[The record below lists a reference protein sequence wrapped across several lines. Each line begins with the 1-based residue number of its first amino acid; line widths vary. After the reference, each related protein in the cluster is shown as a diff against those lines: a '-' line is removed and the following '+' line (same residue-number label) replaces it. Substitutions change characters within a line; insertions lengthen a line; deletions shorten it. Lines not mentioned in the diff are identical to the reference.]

1 MATLV
6 PFLIA
11 GTTGRYIIMG
21 GVCGNDRM
29 FCGMLSGGGG
39 CNILTVAVPPAS
51 SGVDD
56 GSTAAWEG
64 SGVTEPV
71 VVVDGI
77 ADKVTVVVVV
87 VEDEPDWTG
96 DSCDRTS
103 DDGSGDGE
111 GVVVVDEVVDDG
123 LVSCS
128 RLVVSMTAAGFPL
141 SSGFVG
147 TSEQMEG
154 KKGLVHAV
162 LLVCGDA

>member
-1 MATLV
+1 MAALV

-11 GTTGRYIIMG
+11 GTTGRYIMMG

-39 CNILTVAVPPAS
+39 CNILTAAVPPAS
-51 SGVDD
+51 SGDDD

-71 VVVDGI
+71 VVVDDI
-77 ADKVTVVVVV
+77 ADKVTVVVVD
-87 VEDEPDWTG
+87 DEPDWAG

-103 DDGSGDGE
+103 DDGRGDGD
-111 GVVVVDEVVDDG
+111 GVVVVEVVDDG

>member
-6 PFLIA
+6 PFLTA
-11 GTTGRYIIMG
+11 GPGTTGRYIIMG

-39 CNILTVAVPPAS
+39 CNILTAAVPPAS
-51 SGVDD
+51 SGDDD

-64 SGVTEPV
+64 SGVTELV

-87 VEDEPDWTG
+87 DDEPDWTG

-103 DDGSGDGE
+103 DDGRGD
-111 GVVVVDEVVDDG
+111 GVVVEVVDDG

-147 TSEQMEG
+147 TSEQMGG

-162 LLVCGDA
+162 LLVCGYA